1 MTLKALARV
10 RLGFLR
16 YEVTV
21 ILWMGEV
28 EEEKPIMR
36 EFRSGEGF
44 KKHPYNRLTLSD
56 LYRLWIGSQRSATG
70 RVDKKVQDPVS

>member
-1 MTLKALARV
+1 
-10 RLGFLR
+10 
-16 YEVTV
+16 VTV

-56 LYRLWIGSQRSATG
+56 LYRLLTLFLWWVIILYEKIICIFCKE
-70 RVDKKVQDPVS
+70 VV